1 MRTGTIVR
9 ECGNEASLASKR
21 QVNGLVA
28 FGDKNVYVSSCLK
41 LNVINFEQLLIH
53 LQLWYTLFVVFSPF
67 LRAKTAHRREARR
80 RRGFRRAGAAG
91 LGIGRR

>member
-1 MRTGTIVR
+1 MRTGTTVR

-53 LQLWYTLFVVFSPF
+53 LQLGTPF
-67 LRAKTAHRREARR
+67 LSYFPLSLNL
-80 RRGFRRAGAAG
+80 FRRKVQ
-91 LGIGRR
+91 